1 MMMKRFCLFAACAC
15 LLVDMSYAQ
24 RKVEVVETPQNSQAA
39 TSEKVIN

>member
-24 RKVEVVETPQNSQAA
+24 RKVEVWRHHRIRKQLLV
-39 TSEKVIN
+39 KK